1 MRDHRPVTD
10 PTASAVPDD
19 DPGFEHLLVWLKES
33 RGFDFTGYKRPSL
46 VRRVARRMSD
56 VGITDVAAYRD
67 HLELHPAEFTALF
80 NTVLINVTSFFRD
93 QESWDHLTQVL
104 LPPLLARNRPVRAW
118 SAGCASGQEAY
129 SLAIVMA
136 EALGVEEFRRRV
148 KIYATDVDEEAL
160 AAARAARYTEAELAG
175 LRPEQVE
182 KWFVRDGDRWTVIA
196 PLRRAVVFGRNDLVQ
211 DAPISHIDVLM
222 CRNTLMY
229 LNAETQARVVGR
241 LHFALEPHGVLMLG
255 KAEMLLAHSPL
266 FTPVDLPRRL
276 FRRRAE
282 PVLEGFSSAPRA
294 AAADDGP
301 EVLAHEALRTA
312 PTAQVVIDG
321 EGRLALA
328 NDQADRLFGTG
339 PRDLGRPFQDL
350 ELSYRPLE
358 LRSHLDRALAEQRSQ
373 WVRGVELTR
382 VGTDLVVLDVQ
393 VVPLVESD
401 GTLLGATV
409 VFDDVTRYHRLQDE
423 LEAANRKL
431 AVAYEELQSTNE
443 ELETTNEELQSTV
456 EELETTNEELQ
467 STNEELETMN
477 EELQSM
483 NDQLHSGNDELREAS
498 ELATGRRD
506 MVSAVLAGMR
516 AGVVVAD
523 DEDRLIAWNP
533 ASEELWGLR
542 EDEVLG
548 QRLVDLDIGL
558 PVTEL
563 AERLAGSD
571 AEGGHRT
578 VEVSAV
584 NRRGR
589 TVRVRATQ
597 SPVAALLGD
606 LQGTVLVTELLD

>member
-1 MRDHRPVTD
+1 MTD
-10 PTASAVPDD
+10 PTASVVPDS
-19 DPGFEHLLVWLKES
+19 DPGFEHLLAWLKES

-67 HLELHPAEFTALF
+67 HLELHPDEFTALF

-129 SLAIVMA
+129 SLAIVLA

-182 KWFVRDGDRWTVIA
+182 KWFVRDGDRWTVVA

-211 DAPISHIDVLM
+211 DAPISHIDVLT

-266 FTPVDLPRRL
+266 FTPVDLSRRL

-282 PVLEGFSSAPRA
+282 PVLEGFASPPRTTA
-294 AAADDGP
+294 ASDGL
-301 EVLAHEALRTA
+301 ELLGHEALRTA

-382 VGTDLVVLDVQ
+382 VGADLVVLDVQ

-409 VFDDVTRYHRLQDE
+409 VFDDVTRYHQLQDE

-483 NDQLHSGNDELREAS
+483 NDQLHSGNDELRMAS

-516 AGVVVAD
+516 SGVVVAD

-563 AERLAGSD
+563 AERLAGAD